1 MGRMYLASLV
11 WIVESKGMLV
21 RHDDHAEDS
30 RFCRAVLL
38 ARLRLLVESHE
49 DSTSRLARCCDRNRP
64 VCCRNRLL
72 DRDDVAIHPK

>member
-1 MGRMYLASLV
+1 MYLASLL

-30 RFCRAVLL
+30 PFCRAVLL

-49 DSTSRLARCCDRNRP
+49 DSTSRLH
-64 VCCRNRLL
+64 
-72 DRDDVAIHPK
+72 DVVTGIVLFVAATGCSTVTMWLYIRRKG